1 MNQLPTSERISVLL
15 VDNHPLV
22 RQGVRS
28 LLETHSD
35 IEVVMEVNSGEEA
48 VEFVSDQAPD
58 VVLMDLI
65 MPGMGGVE
73 ATRQVRRISPNTQVV
88 ILTSFHDDQ
97 HVLPAMRA
105 GALSYLLK
113 DVIGSELADAV
124 RKASRREVVLSPYV
138 ASQIMRSLGANASA
152 GWPQIAELSER
163 EHEVLRLIA
172 AGEQNVAIAEKLVIS
187 IKTVRTH
194 VSNILSK
201 LHLADRTQAAVFA
214 WKSGLVQRERE
225 F

>member
-1 MNQLPTSERISVLL
+1 MNQLLIADPISVLL

-28 LLETHSD
+28 LLETYSD
-35 IEVVMEVNSGEEA
+35 IEVVGDAGSGEEA
-48 VEFVSDQAPD
+48 VEFVLDQAPD

-73 ATRQVRRISPNTQVV
+73 ATRQVRRSSPNTQVV
-88 ILTSFHDDQ
+88 ILTSFHDNQ
-97 HVLPAMRA
+97 HVLPAIQA

-113 DVIGSELADAV
+113 DVNGSELADAI

-138 ASQIMRSLGANASA
+138 ASQIMRALGANASSD
-152 GWPQIAELSER
+152 WPLIMELSER
-163 EHEVLRLIA
+163 EHEVLRLLA
-172 AGEQNVAIAEKLVIS
+172 AGEQNAAIAERLVIS

-201 LHLADRTQAAVFA
+201 LHLVDRTQAAVFA
-214 WKSGLVQRERE
+214 WRSGLVQRERE